1 MGTYIGLLMAVL
13 RGLLVSRGDL
23 VLENL
28 ALKHQLAMC
37 GRRPRVRGGDRL
49 LWVTLFRCWTGWRS
63 ALVVLNPDTVVR
75 WHREGWRRYW
85 RWKSR
90 QKRGGRRKIAPE
102 ARELIA
108 RIARE
113 NPRWG
118 AVRIRGELLA
128 LGHDVS
134 AASVRRY
141 RRQALRRPPS
151 QRWHT
156 FITNHRHDL
165 WAVDFFT
172 VPTLL
177 FQTLYVF
184 VVVSHDRRRIEHIN
198 VTAHPTAAWVWQQ
211 MIESTPWG
219 RKPGVL
225 LRDRDRCYGADF
237 IARAARIGIE
247 TVLTPIHTPQAN
259 GVVERLIGTLRREC
273 VAHIIP
279 LNERHLRQVMREYVV
294 YYNDTRPHRT
304 LALEPPEG
312 ARIPQRNGPVIAIP
326 ILGGLHHR
334 YERKAA

>member
-1 MGTYIGLLMAVL
+1 MAGYLELLTATI
-13 RGLLVSRGDL
+13 RGLFAARADL
-23 VLENL
+23 LLDNL
-28 ALKHQLAMC
+28 ALRHQLAMC
-37 GRRPRVRGGDRL
+37 RRPPQVRGGDRL
-49 LWVTLFRCWTGWRS
+49 LWGAVFRGWTGWRS
-63 ALVVLNPDTVVR
+63 ALIVLHPDTVVR

-90 QKRGGRRKIAPE
+90 SKQAGRPKIAPE
-102 ARELIA
+102 ARNLIA

-134 AASVRRY
+134 TASVRRY

-156 FITNHRHDL
+156 FLANHRHDL
-165 WAVDFFT
+165 WAADFFT

-177 FQTLYVF
+177 FQTLYVL
-184 VVVSHDRRRIEHIN
+184 VVVSHDRRRIEYFN

-211 MIESTPWG
+211 VIEATPWG
-219 RKPGVL
+219 HKPRVL
-225 LRDRDRCYGADF
+225 IRDRDRCYGSDF
-237 IARAARIGIE
+237 IARTARIGIE

-273 VAHIIP
+273 VDLIIP
-279 LNERHLRQVMREYVV
+279 LNEPHLRRVLREYVE

-304 LALEPPEG
+304 LKLEPPAG
-312 ARIPQRNGPVIAIP
+312 ARTPQRTGAVVATP
-326 ILGGLHHR
+326 ILSGLHHR